1 MSESLHNFKF
11 NDQPVR
17 TVDRAGEV
25 WFVASDVANVLGY
38 SNVRDA
44 VAKHCKCVAKCDAPH
59 PQSRDKTIAVS
70 IIPERD
76 VYRLIMRSKLPAAAA
91 FEEWV
96 VGEVLPTVRKH
107 GAYMTPETIEKT
119 LADPDFIIGLAQQLK
134 SEKERRLI
142 AEGRV
147 DVLTQECEA
156 MQPHA
161 EIGRQF
167 VAANNGATSSQV
179 AALFGKSAVWLND
192 YLHKQKMLKKV
203 NGQWLLAGKWRDQPY
218 FTTRHNFRKNSHG
231 DLIDHPD
238 SLWTPKGQL
247 AVVALL
253 ETAGMKRTATTRTAL
268 LSLEG

>member
-17 TVDRAGEV
+17 TVDRNGEV
-25 WFVASDVANVLGY
+25 WFVGKDVASVLGY
-38 SNVRDA
+38 ADTTQAIRM
-44 VAKHCKCVAKCDAPH
+44 HCKGGVEMTAPTAGGT
-59 PQSRDKTIAVS
+59 QTLK

-76 VYRLIMRSKLPAAAA
+76 VYRLIMRSKLPAAQQ